1 MKNIFKV
8 VAAVMFLC
16 LLVLP
21 VYVEGSDLDS
31 FIKKLNAQ
39 AEADLPG
46 FKANLSAQF
55 GVPAPQVD
63 VLIKSVGRPGDAYMC
78 LRVGQIAKQP
88 TEVVVKEY
96 RAHKGKGWGVIAK
109 NLGIKPGSKE
119 FHELKRGDLDP
130 GPKSD
135 DGKGKEKEKGKD
147 KNSGSDFGE
156 GKGKGHKK

>member
-8 VAAVMFLC
+8 AVAVMFLC

-55 GVPAPQVD
+55 GVPVPQVD
-63 VLIKSVGRPGDAYMC
+63 VLIKSVDRPGDAYMC
-78 LRVGQIAKQP
+78 LRVGQIARQP

-119 FHELKRGDLDP
+119 FHELKRGDLGP
-130 GPKSD
+130 GSKSD
-135 DGKGKEKEKGKD
+135 DGKGKGKGKGKD
-147 KNSGSDFGE
+147 KDSGPDFGG

>member
-1 MKNIFKV
+1 MKKKNIFKV

-55 GVPAPQVD
+55 GVPVPQVD

-119 FHELKRGDLDP
+119 FHELKRGDLGP

-135 DGKGKEKEKGKD
+135 DGKGKGKEKD
-147 KNSGSDFGE
+147 KNSGSDFGG

>member
-55 GVPAPQVD
+55 GVPVPQVD

-119 FHELKRGDLDP
+119 FHELKRGDLGP

-147 KNSGSDFGE
+147 KNSGSDFGG